1 MPERKGLRIEP
12 MRCWQRF
19 QGMARSAKKKGE
31 EDEGEEGRG
40 DDRPTYLEQTGT
52 SEGAGQRRS
61 ELRRMQMCRVA
72 PNTLAVRGA
81 VRFVVRVECRQC

>member
-1 MPERKGLRIEP
+1 MRIEP

-19 QGMARSAKKKGE
+19 QGTARSAKKKGE
-31 EDEGEEGRG
+31 EEEGEEGRG

-72 PNTLAVRGA
+72 RNTLAVRGA
-81 VRFVVRVECRQC
+81 VRFVVRVECRRC